1 MKVVF
6 SSMVRKV
13 VVISLKQTL
22 VLVRL
27 PLPPSTGSSSWTG
40 SAWWSSPSTSKSN
53 WSTVLGSKLLHKSE
67 TFHTQ
72 VVLGRAASSG
82 SGEQANYLL
91 PGR

>member
-6 SSMVRKV
+6 ISMVRKV
-13 VVISLKQTL
+13 LVISLKQRL
-22 VLVRL
+22 V
-27 PLPPSTGSSSWTG
+27 
-40 SAWWSSPSTSKSN
+40 
-53 WSTVLGSKLLHKSE
+53 LHKSE